1 MASLL
6 KNIIEMIKLRVSN
19 YDDAINEMGEME

>member
-19 YDDAINEMGEME
+19 YDDSIHEMGEME